1 MLYIDELIQKL
12 IEIRNKKGNLEACK
26 IGHFGEINEMSI
38 TDISTDTGTD
48 YNYAKGS
55 YVNREVVNID
65 TPDIGPEPD

>member
-12 IEIRNKKGNLEACK
+12 IEIRNKKKNIEVCK
-26 IGHFGEINEMSI
+26 IGHYGEINEMSI
-38 TDISTDTGTD
+38 TDISTDVATD

-55 YVNREVVNID
+55 YVNREVVNIN